1 VPKPDLGFG
10 VSESGLNPLE
20 PVCVCSLFTRR
31 WKPVLRSEEFPVTE
45 EDEEKHPSI
54 IKNGAKPLDLN
65 VGALIN

>member
-1 VPKPDLGFG
+1 M
-10 VSESGLNPLE
+10 
-20 PVCVCSLFTRR
+20 VCSLFTRR

-65 VGALIN
+65 VGAIFYGSGSDF